1 MGSLDMRHRLSGW
14 LAGVAG
20 VALAASAG
28 SAVAQSVP
36 TVSRPVV
43 QRPPSAASQ
52 RLSAALARIARD
64 PRDYMALVDAGD
76 AANSL
81 GDPEAAVGFY
91 TRADAISPNNAR
103 IKAGTARALVLQGD
117 PIKAIPLFAAAEAGG
132 AGVDV
137 TSDRGLAYD
146 LVGDPITAQR
156 YYRAALTRNA
166 DDETRRRLGVSLAI
180 TGDTAG
186 SEVMLMPL
194 LRKQDKPGWRSHAFA
209 LAIEGKTKEAVDTVN
224 AILPGPLAQSV
235 TPYLRYMPRLTRAQQ
250 AAAANLG
257 KFPRASEIGRDDPAI
272 AAYAA
277 SAPRMAAADAGL
289 IPRGQQLGSGA
300 RSVPAAPPLTRSQR
314 RAQEKAA
321 QLARASSA
329 AASRVAPPDPRP
341 AISQSSDG
349 ELPAIGGGGR
359 GTLAMNDASRPT
371 VQTTTSRQPLTP
383 APSPAPSASY
393 ARRETT
399 VERSAVPAANQ
410 NYGAI
415 AGTGSATV
423 RSGSIVLPGAV
434 SASPAANAGS
444 AALASAQ
451 PQVPGRSSVP
461 TTPPAAPASPA
472 LASGSS
478 AAPTPAPTATA
489 NTAPVP
495 GFDLARLAPTA
506 GPSASGT
513 STPPPAAGETPP
525 DPVSLEKIFADLGSP
540 SRAAAPVSGAV
551 DIRAIV
557 PAKNVPVREPEAVAP
572 EAPALA
578 KAATAKPGSRKAAEA
593 KLADAGAI
601 DTKAAPLKDVKLDP
615 KKAKA
620 DAKKA
625 EAKKAEDK
633 KKADAEKLLKSNP
646 SRTWVQIGVGRN
658 MDAIA
663 FDWRRF
669 VKENPALLKGRKAS
683 TIDMG
688 RTNRILVGPF
698 ETQKAASAFVAQAKK
713 ADFAGAFVWSST
725 AGQVVEPLGAK

>member
-1 MGSLDMRHRLSGW
+1 M
-14 LAGVAG
+14 
-20 VALAASAG
+20 
-28 SAVAQSVP
+28 AQSVP

-103 IKAGTARALVLQGD
+103 IKAGMARALVLQGD

-194 LRKQDKPGWRSHAFA
+194 LREQDKPGWRSHAFA

-277 SAPRMAAADAGL
+277 SATRMASADAGL

-329 AASRVAPPDPRP
+329 AASRVAPPDPQP

-399 VERSAVPAANQ
+399 VERAAVPAANQ

-415 AGTGSATV
+415 AGTGAATV

-434 SASPAANAGS
+434 SASPAANPGS

-472 LASGSS
+472 LASGFS
-478 AAPTPAPTATA
+478 AAPTPPPTATA

-557 PAKNVPVREPEAVAP
+557 PAKDVPVREPEVVAS

-593 KLADAGAI
+593 KLADAGAT
-601 DTKAAPLKDVKLDP
+601 DTKAAPLKDAKLDP
-615 KKAKA
+615 KKTKA
-620 DAKKA
+620 DAKKT

-633 KKADAEKLLKSNP
+633 KKADAEKQLKSNP
-646 SRTWVQIGVGRN
+646 SRTWVQIGVGRS

-683 TIDMG
+683 TNDMG